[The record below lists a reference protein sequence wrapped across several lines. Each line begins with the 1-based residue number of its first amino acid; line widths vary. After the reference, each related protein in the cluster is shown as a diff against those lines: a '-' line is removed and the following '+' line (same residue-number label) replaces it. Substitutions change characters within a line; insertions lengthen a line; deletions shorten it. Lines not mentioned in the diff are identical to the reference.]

1 MSKPTD
7 RRALG
12 KGLSALLPNRPQGAT
27 PVIPAAAEPAPR
39 GLQQLP
45 IDSIHPNPVQPR
57 TVFQP
62 ERLAELAQSIK
73 ANGIIQP
80 LVVQRASN
88 GGYQLVAGER
98 RWRAGRLAG
107 LTEVP
112 VVIQDFAS
120 ERLLEIALI
129 ENIQRE
135 DLNPIEVAH
144 ALDRL
149 AREYKLTHEDIAQ
162 RTGKDRTTVTNLIRL
177 LKLPKEIQLLVAE
190 HRLSMGHARALLG
203 LPNED
208 QQVDLAQ
215 RAASQGLSVRQ
226 VERLV
231 HTVTEKRPDANQT
244 SERPASAKVGS
255 DPNVAAAQRELEGSL
270 GTRVRIVSQSADRG
284 RIEIDYF
291 SIDELDRI
299 YNLIV
304 SGAGK

>member
-12 KGLSALLPNRPQGAT
+12 KGLSALLPAKAQGAP
-27 PVIPAAAEPAPR
+27 PVVPATQVAQEPAATGVKR
-39 GLQQLP
+39 LP

-57 TVFQP
+57 TIFQP

-80 LVVQRASN
+80 LVAQRASD
-88 GGYQLVAGER
+88 GGYQLVTGER
-98 RWRAGRLAG
+98 RWRAARLAG

-112 VVIQDFAS
+112 VIIQDFAS

-177 LKLPKEIQLLVAE
+177 LKLPKEIQLLV
-190 HRLSMGHARALLG
+190 
-203 LPNED
+203 
-208 QQVDLAQ
+208 
-215 RAASQGLSVRQ
+215 
-226 VERLV
+226 
-231 HTVTEKRPDANQT
+231 
-244 SERPASAKVGS
+244 
-255 DPNVAAAQRELEGSL
+255 
-270 GTRVRIVSQSADRG
+270 
-284 RIEIDYF
+284 
-291 SIDELDRI
+291 
-299 YNLIV
+299 
-304 SGAGK
+304 